1 MAQMTEHLSQELQ
14 AAQAKLQSDED
25 KLDIERFKAQT
36 DRMKVIA
43 ELEQKGALTDAQL
56 HQLALTNLQATLALG
71 NTGEAEEVNEES
83 EPMAQQPAEQS
94 VQPPTEGQV

>member
-1 MAQMTEHLSQELQ
+1 LSQELK
-14 AAQAKLQSDED
+14 AAQAKAESDED

-56 HQLALTNLQATLALG
+56 HQLALANLQSTLALG
-71 NTGEAEEVNEES
+71 NTGEAEEINEES
-83 EPMAQQPAEQS
+83 EPMDQQPAEQS
-94 VQPPTEGQV
+94 VQPPTEG